1 MLNAFSVSNA
11 MKILML
17 TPYLPFPDSSGGQ
30 IRSYNLIKDLS
41 KKHKITLF
49 SLIKDDSERKF
60 ISELEK
66 YCAKVRVFKR
76 SKSPWTL
83 RNIFLTGLG
92 PYPFLVIRNLSPQEK
107 SAVQEEINRV
117 DYDLIHAE
125 TFYVMPHIPE
135 TKIPILLVEQTI
147 EYLVY
152 KHYVEGS
159 KNPILR
165 YFLSIDVAKLKFW
178 ETKFWK
184 KADGV
189 VAVSESDKKE
199 MLRLVPGLKVDL
211 VPNGVNLDFFK
222 EKTRWHSLQPKI
234 LFIANFKWL
243 QNVEA
248 AEILLKEVFPGVLS
262 EYPKAKVWIV
272 GQHIPESI
280 LSFKSE
286 NIMIDNLNEEDQE
299 GIRNAYYESSV
310 FVSPLKGPGGTRL
323 KHLAAMA
330 AKLPLVT
337 TSVGAE
343 GLGATD
349 GKEVIIRDSS
359 DEIAKATLKILNDE
373 KLAEKIALGARKLV
387 EEKFSWHKMG
397 EFLDKIY
404 EKTGTVDNRS

>member
-1 MLNAFSVSNA
+1 

-41 KKHKITLF
+41 KKHDITLF
-49 SLIKDDSERKF
+49 SLIKDDEEKKF
-60 ISELEK
+60 IPELEK
-66 YCAKVRVFKR
+66 YCKKVQVFKR

-83 RNIFLTGLG
+83 RNILLTGFG
-92 PYPFLVIRNLSPQEK
+92 PYPFLVIRNLSPKEK
-107 SAVQEEINRV
+107 DAVKEEIEKNK
-117 DYDLIHAE
+117 YDLIHAE

-159 KNPILR
+159 RNFLLR
-165 YFLSIDVAKLKFW
+165 WLLSIDVAKLRFW
-178 ETKFWK
+178 ETSFWK

-189 VAVSESDKKE
+189 VAVSESDKSE
-199 MLRLVPGLKVDL
+199 MLKLVPGLKVNL
-211 VPNGVNLDFFK
+211 VPNGVNLKFFK
-222 EKTRWHSLQPKI
+222 EKTSWSSKSPKI

-248 AEILLKEVFPGVLS
+248 AELLLDKVFPIIHKKTPGI
-262 EYPKAKVWIV
+262 KVWIV
-272 GQHIPESI
+272 GQHIPEEI
-280 LSFKSE
+280 AKRKSE
-286 NIMIDNLNEEDQE
+286 NIIVDDLREDDQE
-299 GIRNAYYESSV
+299 GIRTAYYESSV

-330 AKLPLVT
+330 AKLPLIT

-343 GLGATD
+343 GLGATN
-349 GKEVIIRDSS
+349 GENIIVRDDPSS
-359 DEIAKATLKILNDE
+359 LAKATLEIIGDE
-373 KLAEKIALGARKLV
+373 KKAKTIAENARKLV
-387 EEKFSWHKMG
+387 EEKFSWYKMG
-397 EFLDKIY
+397 ESLDKIY
-404 EKTGTVDNRS
+404 EKTGAIRNNS

>member
-1 MLNAFSVSNA
+1 

-30 IRSYNLIKDLS
+30 IRSYNLIKGLS

-60 ISELEK
+60 IPELEK

-83 RNIFLTGLG
+83 RNILLTGFG
-92 PYPFLVIRNLSPQEK
+92 PYPFLVIRNLSPQQK
-107 SAVQEEINRV
+107 KAVQEEILKV
-117 DYDLIHAE
+117 KYDLIHAE

-152 KHYVEGS
+152 KHYVQGT

-165 YFLSIDVAKLKFW
+165 AILSIDVGKLRFW

-199 MLRLVPGLKVDL
+199 MLKLVPDLKVNL
-211 VPNGVNLDFFK
+211 VPNGVNLDFFR
-222 EKTRWHSLQPKI
+222 EKDSWKSEDPKI

-248 AEILLKEVFPGVLS
+248 AELLLKEVYPRVVS
-262 EYPKAKVWIV
+262 KNPKAKVWIV
-272 GQHIPESI
+272 GQHIPEEI
-280 LSFKSE
+280 LARKSD
-286 NIMIDNLNEEDQE
+286 NIIIDNLSEDDQE
-299 GIRNAYYESSV
+299 GIRKAYYESSV
-310 FVSPLKGPGGTRL
+310 FVSPLRGPGGTRL

-343 GLGATD
+343 GLGALD
-349 GKEVIIRDSS
+349 GREVLIRDTSK
-359 DEIAKATLKILNDE
+359 EIADATLQILKDE
-373 KLAEKIALGARKLV
+373 SLARKIAENARKLV
-387 EEKFSWHKMG
+387 EEKFSWYKMG
-397 EFLDKIY
+397 EYLDKIY
-404 EKTGTVDNRS
+404 EKTGTVDNNS

>member
-1 MLNAFSVSNA
+1 
-11 MKILML
+11 ML

-41 KKHKITLF
+41 KKHEITLF
-49 SLIKDDSERKF
+49 SLIKDDSEKRF
-60 ISELEK
+60 IPELTK
-66 YCAKVRVFKR
+66 YCTDVRVFKR

-83 RNIFLTGLG
+83 RNILLTGFG
-92 PYPFLVIRNLSPQEK
+92 PYPFLVIRNLSPLEK
-107 SAVQEEINRV
+107 EAVKEEIENV
-117 DYDLIHAE
+117 HYDLIHAE

-152 KHYVEGS
+152 KHYVDGS
-159 KNPILR
+159 KNLLIKWL
-165 YFLSIDVAKLKFW
+165 LSIDVGKLRFW

-189 VAVSESDKKE
+189 VAVSESDRQE
-199 MLRLVPGLKVDL
+199 MLKLVPGLEINL
-211 VPNGVNLDFFK
+211 VPNGVNLDFFEMK
-222 EKTRWHSLQPKI
+222 KSWSGVSPKI

-243 QNVEA
+243 QNIEA
-248 AEILLKEVFPGVLS
+248 AELLLKKVFPLIRKAN
-262 EYPKAKVWIV
+262 PKVKVWIV
-272 GQHIPESI
+272 GQHIPKEIMESKSDDVIIDDLKEDDQESI
-280 LSFKSE
+280 RK
-286 NIMIDNLNEEDQE
+286 
-299 GIRNAYYESSV
+299 AYFESSV

-343 GLGATD
+343 GLAATN
-349 GKEVIIRDSS
+349 GREVIIRDNP
-359 DEIAKATLKILNDE
+359 EAMAKAVLSVLTNE
-373 KLAEKIALGARKLV
+373 KLAKNIAENARKLV
-387 EEKFSWHKMG
+387 EEKFSWFTMS

-404 EKTGTVDNRS
+404 KETANLK